1 MAFSCHILLSM
12 VHPGCAML
20 WRSPNMNFPCHQ
32 RVRKL
37 LGLMALV
44 NGATRPNLLKLEMQG
59 SNKFPQ
65 EKSNKCNQCE
75 YASSQ
80 ATHLKTHLKMHSG
93 EKYNKC
99 NQCDYVSSCVGN
111 LRAHLKMHS
120 AQWGKVKQMQ
130 PM

>member
-44 NGATRPNLLKLEMQG
+44 NGATRHNLLYTDLKLL
-59 SNKFPQ
+59 NCKICLF
-65 EKSNKCNQCE
+65 
-75 YASSQ
+75 YRL
-80 ATHLKTHLKMHSG
+80 ATSDYTDLQLFQLLELLIIQT
-93 EKYNKC
+93 YNC
-99 NQCDYVSSCVGN
+99 
-111 LRAHLKMHS
+111 
-120 AQWGKVKQMQ
+120 
-130 PM
+130 